1 MSSNRTDL
9 ALFLATSGHSGVDRI
24 MRNLVPEFA
33 RHGLRIDLLK
43 VEGHGPYWDE
53 LPHNVRAIELGV
65 SHVNTALPALI
76 RYLRR
81 NRPEVLLSD
90 KDKVN
95 RTALA
100 ARALARVDTRV
111 AVRMGTTVS
120 KNLERRGWWARN
132 SQLAS
137 IRLFYRHADGILT
150 PSKGAAEDL
159 AWIAGLPMTAVTV
172 VPSPVLTERFAAMA
186 GEAVDHPWFAPGEPP
201 VILGV
206 GELCARKDFAT
217 LLKAFAELRRGGR
230 SCRLVIGGEG
240 RQRDKLLQL
249 ARDLGVSEDVDLP
262 GFLVNPYAY
271 MDRAK
276 VFALASICEGMPV
289 VLIEAMALGT
299 PVVSTDCPS
308 GPREMLGDGRYG
320 PLVPVGDSSALA
332 GKIAE
337 MLDNPTSPQA
347 LREAAMPYTV
357 TNSARHYLNALGLP
371 KGEG

>member
-1 MSSNRTDL
+1 MSSSRTDL

-33 RHGLRIDLLK
+33 RHGLRIDLLRVK
-43 VEGHGPYWDE
+43 GHGPYWDE
-53 LPHNVRAIELGV
+53 LPNNVRTVDLGV
-65 SHVNTALPALI
+65 SHVNTALPALV

-95 RTALA
+95 RTALM

-111 AVRMGTTVS
+111 AVRIGTTVS

-137 IRLFYRHADGILT
+137 IRLLYRHADGILT
-150 PSKGAAEDL
+150 PSEGAAEDL
-159 AWIAGLPMTAVTV
+159 ARIAELPVKAITV
-172 VPSPVLTERFAAMA
+172 VPSPVLTDSFAAMA
-186 GEAVDHPWFAPGEPP
+186 EEAVDHPWFAPGAPP

-217 LLKAFAELRRGGR
+217 LLRAFAELRRER
-230 SCRLVIGGEG
+230 PCRLIIGGEG

-249 ARDLGVSEDVDLP
+249 ARDLGVSDDIDLP
-262 GFLVNPYAY
+262 GFLPNPYAY
-271 MDRAK
+271 MRRAK
-276 VFALASICEGMPV
+276 VFALTSICEGMPV
-289 VLIEAMALGT
+289 VLIEAMACGT

-308 GPREMLGDGRYG
+308 GPREMLRDGHYG
-320 PLVPVGDSSALA
+320 SLVPVNDSSALA
-332 GKIAE
+332 AKIAE
-337 MLDNPTSPQA
+337 MLDNQTSPEA
-347 LREAAMPYTV
+347 LNEATMPYTV
-357 TNSARHYLNALGLP
+357 TNSAQRYLHALRLLRGNV
-371 KGEG
+371 

>member
-1 MSSNRTDL
+1 MMSGRTDL

-33 RHGLRIDLLK
+33 RHGLRIDLLGVK
-43 VEGHGPYWDE
+43 GHGPHWNE
-53 LPHNVRAIELGV
+53 LPDGVRSVDLGV
-65 SHVNTALPALI
+65 SHVNTAWPALV

-95 RTALA
+95 RTALT

-111 AVRMGTTVS
+111 AVRIGTTVS
-120 KNLERRGWWARN
+120 KNLERRGWWARH

-137 IRLFYRHADGILT
+137 IRLLYRHADAILT
-150 PSKGAAEDL
+150 PSAGAAEDL
-159 AWIAGLPMTAVTV
+159 AGIAGLPAEAVTV
-172 VPSPVLTERFAAMA
+172 VPSPVLTDRFAAMA
-186 GEAVDHPWFAPGEPP
+186 EENVDHPWFAPGEPP

-206 GELCARKDFAT
+206 GELCARKDFIT
-217 LLKAFAELRRGGR
+217 LLKAFAELRRGR
-230 SCRLVIGGEG
+230 PCRLVIGGEG

-249 ARDLGVSEDVDLP
+249 ARDLGVSDDVDLP
-262 GFLVNPYAY
+262 GFLANPYAY
-271 MDRAK
+271 MRRAK

-289 VLIEAMALGT
+289 VLIEAMACGT

-308 GPREMLGDGRYG
+308 GPREVLGEGRYG
-320 PLVPVGDSSALA
+320 PLVSVGDSSALA

-337 MLDNPTSPQA
+337 MLDNPVSPET
-347 LREAAMPYTV
+347 LREATAPYAV
-357 TNSARHYLNALGLP
+357 ANSARRYLKALGLL
-371 KGEG
+371 GEGV